1 MTAISLAPAGPVGLT
16 AELGALFDLIDR
28 VREGDRLGL
37 LVVPVSQGLARLRC
51 SRRPGIARDRDVQV
65 LSTAGAQSEA
75 DVPFSG
81 LHQLL
86 CNEARLVLLG
96 TPA

>member
-37 LVVPVSQGLARLRC
+37 L
-51 SRRPGIARDRDVQV
+51 ARDRDVQV

-75 DVPFSG
+75 EVPFSG

-96 TPA
+96 TPAQNLRKG